1 MVILASTPLI
11 TAPILVVAAFIVAI
25 LSPSNIL
32 LTSSLSYIFL
42 NDNNNDVII
51 NLDLLTAL
59 VISFSVNAIFLPLL
73 LVILRSATSF
83 IALAFIEIMLPI
95 PAQHA
100 VMIANGV
107 FLASLLIHESSW
119 KNFAYFGLLN
129 VSNMATPTVVN
140 IFDTLEPARSK
151 SLAFITLYL
160 PSIRVP
166 SDL

>member
-1 MVILASTPLI
+1 M
-11 TAPILVVAAFIVAI
+11 
-25 LSPSNIL
+25 
-32 LTSSLSYIFL
+32 

-51 NLDLLTAL
+51 NLDLLTAFF
-59 VISFSVNAIFLPLL
+59 ISFSVNAIFLPLL

-119 KNFAYFGLLN
+119 KNFAYFGFSN